1 MKRDTIAWALG
12 LAILIDLC
20 LLPVLSAAQSCED
33 HGTRASNTD
42 PVSSAQ
48 IHKHR
53 EGVIVPLGPTGSA
66 TPLTSINVTAEATF
80 FSCMVRNFIVN
91 VRAEFVLGPPDNESN
106 NAFAVAFPITTHALY
121 GDHNRFRD
129 ITVTVDGT
137 PVSARAAMDYRLW
150 KLVQNEVWYQ
160 GRLVNH
166 AIHPLLADA
175 KDLNIVAPHLVA
187 RGYDLVIYWHVPAA
201 SISNTSRMV
210 VTYTSNT
217 DDFSS
222 CCHEVRDPALSSD
235 PHHFYFDLS
244 NARYW
249 RGPKS
254 CTVILKDSATAL
266 WSSVPV
272 TNMDTTFTEDSI
284 ILTRDPAGPDAE
296 LEDLAVPA
304 QPAVFGS
311 FPRRW
316 PMPPPPV
323 QTFTLSWR
331 GGTSGFIDR
340 AVVDRIE
347 PVGGIRVNAKLPMTL
362 SKEHPS
368 ETFLASFM
376 PPIAD
381 LAYIDVFG
389 CGYSGLYANGLYS
402 AWLRIPMK
410 GKCITGHD
418 LAVKNLRVI
427 PPGSSSEGWAVR
439 ATVANVGVFT
449 EPLLVTVLVNN
460 RFVKTEGFRS
470 LLPGD
475 VVDLTIGV
483 DWAWELPAE
492 VEVEVEP
499 APGEVNRMN
508 NAAATCFPAPPLPR
522 HANFVLQPDE
532 SNVLLRLDSG
542 LTVRSKLLG
551 AIKLYLGDPSV
562 PVPFIP
568 GVIGLSVDGADLIA
582 PFFSPTSSTGDVPV
596 PLYMFQ
602 SPKVRSTGHWNTI
615 TGEIRFEM
623 YLVTPHGPAP
633 AQQPTICSGRLVN
646 TGLSVTGLSSEPTAI
661 PKMILD
667 IYAYEGPWPPQPDVW
682 FSTEVGFHAGRL
694 DPNLDNTI
702 RYISAGDLLSRRG
715 HVVRTN
721 RELTQHLGIMPAVP
735 DLGLDAVVVGPRREI
750 WFSFEEQLSPIWSE
764 TLAVWLKHGDLL
776 SDRGYV
782 VATNE
787 QLVRRFGPMPVSGDF
802 GLDAAVRT
810 PTRDLL
816 FSTETDFF
824 SETLGARVGHGDVLS
839 SRGRIVRTN
848 RQLLASFNPVGPVVR
863 DLGLDALVLRPFGE
877 MWFSTEEGFIDAN
890 LGPISDGDL
899 LSSAGYVVARN
910 LDLLKE
916 FGPIEDLAN
925 FGLDAAGAIVPWS
938 TSDFDQDGD
947 VDESDL
953 DNLTRAASGPGIP
966 SPNPEAG
973 DFDGDGDVDQV
984 DFGIWQRC
992 YSGPDR
998 LSDPECGAD

>member
-1 MKRDTIAWALG
+1 MRRDTMAWVLG
-12 LAILIDLC
+12 LAILVGFC
-20 LLPVLSAAQSCED
+20 LAPALVAAESCED
-33 HGTRASNTD
+33 HGLRASDAD
-42 PVSSAQ
+42 PTSSPQ

-53 EGVIVPLGPTGSA
+53 EGVIVPLGPTNSA
-66 TPLTSINVTAEATF
+66 MPLNSINVTAEATF

-91 VRAEFVLGPPDNESN
+91 VHAEFVLGPPDNETN
-106 NAFAVAFPITTHALY
+106 AAFAVAFPITTHALY

-129 ITVTVDGT
+129 ITVTVDGVQV
-137 PVSARAAMDYRLW
+137 PPRAAMDYRLW
-150 KLVQNEVWYQ
+150 NLVQNEVWYK

-187 RGYDLVIYWHVPAA
+187 RGYDLIIYWHVPAA

-210 VTYTSNT
+210 VEYTSNT

-254 CTVILKDSATAL
+254 CTVTLKDSTTAL
-266 WSSVPV
+266 WSSVPT
-272 TNMDTTFTEDSI
+272 TNMQTTFTNDSI
-284 ILTRDPAGPDAE
+284 ILTSDAASTNLE

-311 FPRRW
+311 FPRQW
-316 PMPPPPV
+316 PVPPPPV
-323 QTFTLSWR
+323 QPFRLSWR
-331 GGTSGFIDR
+331 GGTSGRIDH

-347 PVGGIRVNAKLPMTL
+347 PVGGISVNARLPITL
-362 SKEHPS
+362 SEEHPS
-368 ETFLASFM
+368 ETFEASYM
-376 PPIAD
+376 PPIAE

-389 CGYSGLYANGLYS
+389 CGYSGQWPNELYG

-418 LAVKNLRVI
+418 LAVKNLRII
-427 PPGSSSEGWAVR
+427 PGGGSAGGCAVGL
-439 ATVANVGVFT
+439 TVANIGVFT

-475 VVDLTIGV
+475 VVELTIDV
-483 DWAWELPAE
+483 DVTSALPVEL
-492 VEVEVEP
+492 EVEVEP
-499 APGEVNRMN
+499 SPGEVNRMN
-508 NAAATCFPAPPLPR
+508 NSAATLFPAPPLPR
-522 HANFVLQPDE
+522 HTSFVLQPGE
-532 SNVLLRLDSG
+532 SSILLRLDSG
-542 LTVRSKLLG
+542 VTIRSKLLG
-551 AIKLYLGDPSV
+551 AIRLYLADPHV
-562 PVPFIP
+562 PVPAIP
-568 GVIGLSVDGADLIA
+568 GMVGLSVDGADLIA
-582 PFFSPTSSTGDVPV
+582 PFFSPESSTSAVPM

-602 SPKVRSTGHWNTI
+602 SPKVHSTGWWNTI
-615 TGEIRFEM
+615 TGEIQFEL
-623 YLVTPHGPAP
+623 YLVTPNGPAP

-646 TGLSVTGLSSEPTAI
+646 AGLSVIGLSSEPTAI

-702 RYISAGDLLSRRG
+702 RYISPGDLLSRRG

-721 RELTQHLGIMPAVP
+721 QELTQHLGIMPIVP
-735 DLGLDAVVVGPRREI
+735 DLGLDAVVIGPRREI
-750 WFSFEEQLSPIWSE
+750 WFSFEEELSPVWSE
-764 TLAVWLKHGDLL
+764 TLGVWLKHGDLL

-782 VATNE
+782 VASNE
-787 QLVRRFGPMPVSGDF
+787 QLIRPFGPMPVVVDL

-810 PTRDLL
+810 STRDLL
-816 FSTETDFF
+816 FSTEESFF
-824 SETLGARVGHGDVLS
+824 SETLGVTVGHGDVLS

-848 RQLLASFNPVGPVVR
+848 LQLMANFNPVGPVVR
-863 DLGLDALVLRPFGE
+863 DLGLDALVIRPFGE
-877 MWFSTEEGFIDAN
+877 MWFSTEEAFVDAN
-890 LGPISDGDL
+890 LGSVSDGDL
-899 LSSAGYVVARN
+899 LSSLGYVVAKN
-910 LDLLKE
+910 LDLLKA

-925 FGLDAAGAIVPWS
+925 FGLDAVSVIVPCN

-947 VDESDL
+947 VDGVDL
-953 DNLTRAASGPGIP
+953 DHLLQAASGPGIP
-966 SPNPEAG
+966 SSNPEAG
-973 DFDGDGDVDQV
+973 DFDGDGDIDQV
-984 DFGIWQRC
+984 DFAIWQRC
-992 YSGPDR
+992 ASGSDQ
-998 LSDPECGAD
+998 LSDPECGG